1 MGAHSSGRALF
12 EAAHALCRPQVKGPK
27 GDKAGG
33 DVAREVEERS
43 VSLVSSLL
51 QVGCVPLNVY

>member
-1 MGAHSSGRALF
+1 M
-12 EAAHALCRPQVKGPK
+12 KGPK
-27 GDKAGG
+27 GDKASK

-51 QVGCVPLNVY
+51 QVSRPG